1 MASKQEDQAENLP
14 PGASDQAL
22 LQRLLPN
29 PLYAYD
35 SVEHANEWLIPEWSR
50 VRFTFYLACEA

>member
-1 MASKQEDQAENLP
+1 MASKQEDQTENLP
-14 PGASDQAL
+14 PGASDLAL

-35 SVEHANEWLIPEWSR
+35 SEEHANE
-50 VRFTFYLACEA
+50 